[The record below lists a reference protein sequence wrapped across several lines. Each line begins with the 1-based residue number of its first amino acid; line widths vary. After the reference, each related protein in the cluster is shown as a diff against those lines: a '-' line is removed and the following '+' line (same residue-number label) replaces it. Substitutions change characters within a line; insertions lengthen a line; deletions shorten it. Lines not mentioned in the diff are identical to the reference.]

1 MIDYMR
7 TCHVLAQPVL
17 LLTTDKIEE
26 HRACLVAAL
35 ARPSIYVTL
44 TIGNTMTFRAL
55 VYESVIGIVQSR
67 IKVTIRAF
75 HSISRPIVPC
85 LSLVQGDG
93 EGKVGTRSS
102 DKRGCL

>member
-1 MIDYMR
+1 MTGYMR
-7 TCHVLAQPVL
+7 ACHVPDQSVF
-17 LLTTDKIEE
+17 LLTTDTIDKL
-26 HRACLVAAL
+26 RTRFVAVL

-44 TIGNTMTFRAL
+44 TMDNMMTFRAL
-55 VYESVIGIVQSR
+55 AYESVIGIVQSR

-93 EGKVGTRSS
+93 EGKVGTRSL